1 MQNIA
6 VRGDAPPV
14 AGPVSKR
21 AFARHFAEMIVV
33 MLLGMGV
40 LEGLA
45 AVAFAVAGSSLT
57 DQPAALRVTLMGLSM
72 TVPMVFWMR
81 HRGHAAARNLEMA
94 ASMLVPSAIAAAL
107 AAASVLSAGA
117 ALAVQHALM
126 VPAMLGVMLWRY
138 EEYARPHAAPR
149 GDLPC
154 RAYPNEPTTTRVPGA

>member
-6 VRGDAPPV
+6 ARRDAPPV
-14 AGPVSKR
+14 ARSVSKR

-57 DQPAALRVTLMGLSM
+57 DQPGALRVTLMGLSM
-72 TVPMVFWMR
+72 TVPMVVWMR
-81 HRGHAAARNLEMA
+81 HREHAAGRNVEMA
-94 ASMLVPSAIAAAL
+94 TSMLVPSAIAAAL
-107 AAASVLSAGA
+107 AAADTLSAGA
-117 ALAVQHALM
+117 ALAVQHAVM

-138 EEYARPHAAPR
+138 EEYARPHTAPR
-149 GDLPC
+149 RG
-154 RAYPNEPTTTRVPGA
+154 RADPHEPATTQVPGI

>member
-57 DQPAALRVTLMGLSM
+57 DQPGALRVTLMGLSM

-81 HRGHAAARNLEMA
+81 HRGHAAGRNVEMA
-94 ASMLVPSAIAAAL
+94 ASMLAPSAIAAAL
-107 AAASVLSAGA
+107 AAASVLSVWA
-117 ALAVQHALM
+117 ALAVQHAVM
-126 VPAMLGVMLWRY
+126 VPAMLGVMVWHY

-149 GDLPC
+149 GDPPC
-154 RAYPNEPTTTRVPGA
+154 RSYPNEPATTRVPGA

>member
-57 DQPAALRVTLMGLSM
+57 DQPGALRVTLMGLSM

-81 HRGHAAARNLEMA
+81 HRGHAAGRNVEMA

-117 ALAVQHALM
+117 ALAVQHAVM
-126 VPAMLGVMLWRY
+126 VPAMLGVMLWHY

-149 GDLPC
+149 GDPPC
-154 RAYPNEPTTTRVPGA
+154 RAYPNEPATTRVPGA